1 MFYLWTT
8 CGKGEKMKVKLLF
21 NSNEHIDIYS
31 YLKKKGIENVEEYLQ
46 PSMDNE
52 EPPELY
58 ENMEEGYNALMDAV
72 KNILENPE
80 KSVDKEK

>member
-1 MFYLWTT
+1 
-8 CGKGEKMKVKLLF
+8 MKVKLLF

-46 PSMDNE
+46 PSMNNE

-58 ENMEEGYNALMDAV
+58 ENMEEGYNALVDAV
-72 KNILENPE
+72 KNILANQKTLTKKN
-80 KSVDKEK
+80 KSGILKSRKEF

>member
-1 MFYLWTT
+1 MDNIW
-8 CGKGEKMKVKLLF
+8 KGEEMKVKPLF
-21 NSNEHIDIYS
+21 KPNEHIDIYS

-58 ENMEEGYNALMDAV
+58 ENMEEGYNALMDVV
-72 KNILENPE
+72 KNILVNQ
-80 KSVDKEK
+80 KNVDRKE

>member
-1 MFYLWTT
+1 
-8 CGKGEKMKVKLLF
+8 MKVKSLF
-21 NSNEHIDIYS
+21 KPNEHIDIYS
-31 YLKKKGIENVEEYLQ
+31 YLKKKGIDNVEEYLQ

-58 ENMEEGYNALMDAV
+58 ENIEEGYNALMDAV

>member
-1 MFYLWTT
+1 
-8 CGKGEKMKVKLLF
+8 MKVKLLF

-31 YLKKKGIENVEEYLQ
+31 YLKKKGIDNVEEYLQ

-58 ENMEEGYNALMDAV
+58 ENMEEGYNALIDAV
-72 KNILENPE
+72 KNILANQE
-80 KSVDKEK
+80 KIVDKKE

>member
-1 MFYLWTT
+1 
-8 CGKGEKMKVKLLF
+8 MKVKLLF

-46 PSMDNE
+46 PSMNNE
-52 EPPELY
+52 EHPELY

-72 KNILENPE
+72 KNILANQ
-80 KSVDKEK
+80 KNVDKKE

>member
-1 MFYLWTT
+1 
-8 CGKGEKMKVKLLF
+8 MKVKLLF

-31 YLKKKGIENVEEYLQ
+31 YLKKKGIDNVEEYLQ

-58 ENMEEGYNALMDAV
+58 ENMEEGYNALMDTV
-72 KNILENPE
+72 KNILENQE
-80 KSVDKEK
+80 KIVDKKE

>member
-1 MFYLWTT
+1 
-8 CGKGEKMKVKLLF
+8 MKVKPLF
-21 NSNEHIDIYS
+21 KPNEHIDIYS
-31 YLKKKGIENVEEYLQ
+31 YLKKKGIDNVEEYLQ

-58 ENMEEGYNALMDAV
+58 ENMEEGYNAFMDVV

>member
-1 MFYLWTT
+1 MWIT

-46 PSMDNE
+46 PSMNNE
-52 EPPELY
+52 EPPDLY

-72 KNILENPE
+72 KNILANQ
-80 KSVDKEK
+80 KNVDKKE

>member
-1 MFYLWTT
+1 
-8 CGKGEKMKVKLLF
+8 MKVKPLF
-21 NSNEHIDIYS
+21 KPNEHINIYS
-31 YLKKKGIENVEEYLQ
+31 YLKKKGIDNVEEYLQ

-58 ENMEEGYNALMDAV
+58 ENMEEGYNSLKNVV

>member
-1 MFYLWTT
+1 
-8 CGKGEKMKVKLLF
+8 MKVKLLF

-31 YLKKKGIENVEEYLQ
+31 YLKKKGIDNVEEYLQ

-72 KNILENPE
+72 KNILENQE
-80 KSVDKEK
+80 KIVDKKE

>member
-1 MFYLWTT
+1 
-8 CGKGEKMKVKLLF
+8 MKVKPLF
-21 NSNEHIDIYS
+21 KPNEHIDIYS
-31 YLKKKGIENVEEYLQ
+31 YLKKKGIDNVEEYLQ

-58 ENMEEGYNALMDAV
+58 ENMEEGYNVLMDVV

>member
-1 MFYLWTT
+1 
-8 CGKGEKMKVKLLF
+8 MKVKLLF

>member
-1 MFYLWTT
+1 
-8 CGKGEKMKVKLLF
+8 MKVKLLF

-46 PSMDNE
+46 PSIDNE

-58 ENMEEGYNALMDAV
+58 ENMKEGYNALMDAV
-72 KNILENPE
+72 KNILANQ
-80 KSVDKEK
+80 KNVDKKE

>member
-1 MFYLWTT
+1 
-8 CGKGEKMKVKLLF
+8 MKVKLLF

-58 ENMEEGYNALMDAV
+58 ENMKEGYNALMDAV
-72 KNILENPE
+72 KNILANQKTLTKKN
-80 KSVDKEK
+80 KSGILKSRKEF

>member
-1 MFYLWTT
+1 
-8 CGKGEKMKVKLLF
+8 MKVKLLF

-58 ENMEEGYNALMDAV
+58 ENMKEGYNVLMDAV
-72 KNILENPE
+72 KNILANQ
-80 KSVDKEK
+80 KKR

>member
-1 MFYLWTT
+1 
-8 CGKGEKMKVKLLF
+8 MKVKPLF
-21 NSNEHIDIYS
+21 KPNEHIDIYS
-31 YLKKKGIENVEEYLQ
+31 YLKKKGVDNVEEYLQ

-72 KNILENPE
+72 KNILANQKTLTE
-80 KSVDKEK
+80 KNKSGILESRKEF

>member
-1 MFYLWTT
+1 
-8 CGKGEKMKVKLLF
+8 MKVKLLF

-31 YLKKKGIENVEEYLQ
+31 YLKKKGIDNVEEYLQ

-58 ENMEEGYNALMDAV
+58 ENMEEGYNALVDAV
-72 KNILENPE
+72 KNILANQ
-80 KSVDKEK
+80 KNVDKKE

>member
-1 MFYLWTT
+1 
-8 CGKGEKMKVKLLF
+8 MKVKLLF

-46 PSMDNE
+46 PSMNNE

-58 ENMEEGYNALMDAV
+58 ENMEEGYNALVDAV
-72 KNILENPE
+72 KNILANQ
-80 KSVDKEK
+80 KNVDKKE

>member
-1 MFYLWTT
+1 
-8 CGKGEKMKVKLLF
+8 MKVKLLF

-46 PSMDNE
+46 PSMNNE
-52 EPPELY
+52 EPPGLY

-72 KNILENPE
+72 KNILANQ
-80 KSVDKEK
+80 KNVDKKE

>member
-1 MFYLWTT
+1 
-8 CGKGEKMKVKLLF
+8 MKVKLLF

-31 YLKKKGIENVEEYLQ
+31 YLKKKGVDNVEEYLQ

-72 KNILENPE
+72 KNILTNQ
-80 KSVDKEK
+80 KNVDKKE

>member
-1 MFYLWTT
+1 MWIT

-46 PSMDNE
+46 PSMNNE

-58 ENMEEGYNALMDAV
+58 ENMEEGYNALVDAV
-72 KNILENPE
+72 KNILANQ
-80 KSVDKEK
+80 KNVDKKE

>member
-1 MFYLWTT
+1 
-8 CGKGEKMKVKLLF
+8 MKVKLLF

-46 PSMDNE
+46 PSIDNE

-72 KNILENPE
+72 KNILANQ
-80 KSVDKEK
+80 KNVDKKE

>member
-1 MFYLWTT
+1 
-8 CGKGEKMKVKLLF
+8 MKVKLLF

-46 PSMDNE
+46 PSMNNE

-72 KNILENPE
+72 KNILANQ
-80 KSVDKEK
+80 KNVDKKE

>member
-1 MFYLWTT
+1 
-8 CGKGEKMKVKLLF
+8 MKVKLLF

-46 PSMDNE
+46 PSMNNE
-52 EPPELY
+52 EPPDLY

-72 KNILENPE
+72 KNILANQ
-80 KSVDKEK
+80 KNVDKKE

>member
-1 MFYLWTT
+1 MDNKW
-8 CGKGEKMKVKLLF
+8 KGEEMKVKSLF
-21 NSNEHIDIYS
+21 KPNEHIDIYS
-31 YLKKKGIENVEEYLQ
+31 YLKKKGIDNVEEYLQ

-72 KNILENPE
+72 KNILVNQ
-80 KSVDKEK
+80 KNVDRKE